1 MPPKRSAANAAG
13 GGGRKK
19 GGAAALF
26 EMAEPFTN
34 GTILTDLCHKTW
46 SIGQSIGQGGF
57 GCLYECRST
66 LSKTPIYV
74 VKVEP
79 DSNGPL
85 FCEMHFYLQLGKKT
99 LQDTFIKV
107 NQLDHLGV
115 PQLISHGMHISSTTK
130 RRYRFLIIPYY
141 KQTLANELQLTNNN
155 IGHCLNEK
163 RVQSIG
169 KQILDIFEYIH
180 SHGYVHADIKAENI
194 LMNDSIHIYL
204 LDYGLSRKVSLQ
216 YEEKIQRRHE
226 GTLEFTSLDVHRGAV
241 PSFRG
246 DLEILFYNMLHWLGA
261 RIPWLNINDG
271 ARVQQAKITARSDP
285 SGFIQS
291 IFTNKNSVTSKMI
304 DALTQFFREIIQMN
318 YTDKGDY
325 RRLREIITCKSRQ
338 RRSSIGAVSSRKP
351 LIDLKK
357 EDQEEEEEEG
367 KEIKPEPK
375 KKTSPRHPTTTTTTT
390 ATVNRARS
398 ASRDRDRR
406 KSRHETRSPSPPIQM
421 LSART
426 PTLNK
431 LSTLSSQPK
440 NKISNHDI
448 EDDENDIDMNVI
460 LNPTLSSTR
469 IERPRR
475 VQVPPSVP
483 APPPKITNDYY
494 NKAINLNT
502 DDKIYKKQPIA
513 STSVRSNNN
522 NNNPKNEREH
532 SDIIAKVLAGIPLS
546 DNEIRRVIHRPK

>member
-1 MPPKRSAANAAG
+1 MPPKRTAANAAA
-13 GGGRKK
+13 GGRKK

-46 SIGQSIGQGGF
+46 SIGLPIGQGGF
-57 GCLYECRST
+57 GCIYECRST
-66 LSKTPIYV
+66 SSKTPTYV

-99 LQDTFIKV
+99 LQDTFIKA
-107 NQLDHLGV
+107 NQLDHLGA
-115 PQLISHGMHISSTTK
+115 PQLISHGMHGSATTK

-180 SHGYVHADIKAENI
+180 SHGYVHADVKAENI

-261 RIPWLNINDG
+261 RLPWLTINDG

-291 IFTNKNSVTSKMI
+291 IFTNKNSISSKMV

-351 LIDLKK
+351 LIDSRK
-357 EDQEEEEEEG
+357 EDEEEEEEEEE
-367 KEIKPEPK
+367 KKPEPK
-375 KKTSPRHPTTTTTTT
+375 KKTSPRCSTTKTT
-390 ATVNRARS
+390 ANRARS

-406 KSRHETRSPSPPIQM
+406 KSRNETRSPSPPIQM

-426 PTLNK
+426 PTLNMF
-431 LSTLSSQPK
+431 STLSTQSK
-440 NKISNHDI
+440 NKISNHDV

-460 LNPTLSSTR
+460 LNPALSSTR

-475 VQVPPSVP
+475 VHAPPPVP

-494 NKAINLNT
+494 NKAVNLNT
-502 DDKIYKKQPIA
+502 DDKINKKQPIT
-513 STSVRSNNN
+513 STNIRSNTNTS
-522 NNNPKNEREH
+522 KNEREH
-532 SDIIAKVLAGIPLS
+532 SDIIAKVLAGIPLT

>member
-1 MPPKRSAANAAG
+1 MPPKRTAANAAS
-13 GGGRKK
+13 GGRKK
-19 GGAAALF
+19 GGAASLY

-46 SIGQSIGQGGF
+46 SIGNTIGQGGF
-57 GCLYECRST
+57 GCIYECRST
-66 LSKTPIYV
+66 SAKTPIYV

-115 PQLISHGMHISSTTK
+115 PQLVAHGMHISPTSK
-130 RRYRFLIIPYY
+130 RRYRFLIIPFY
-141 KQTLANELQLTNNN
+141 KQTLAAELHLSNNT
-155 IGHCLNEK
+155 IGHCLDEK

-169 KQILDIFEYIH
+169 KQILDTFEYIH

-194 LMNDSIHIYL
+194 LMNDSVHIYL
-204 LDYGLSRKVSLQ
+204 LDYGLSRKASLQ

-226 GTLEFTSLDVHRGAV
+226 GTLEFTSIDVHRGAI

-261 RIPWLNINDG
+261 RLPWITITDG
-271 ARVQQAKITARSDP
+271 ARVQQAKMTARSDP
-285 SGFIQS
+285 SGFVRS
-291 IFTNKNSVTSKMI
+291 IFANKNSISSKML
-304 DALTQFFREIIQMN
+304 DALTQFFRETIEMN

-325 RRLREIITCKSRQ
+325 QRLREIITCKSRQ

-351 LIDLKK
+351 IINLVKD
-357 EDQEEEEEEG
+357 DDDEEEDE
-367 KEIKPEPK
+367 KPQVPK
-375 KKTSPRHPTTTTTTT
+375 KRNSPRRPTTAAAATTTT
-390 ATVNRARS
+390 NRARS

-406 KSRHETRSPSPPIQM
+406 KSRNATRSPSPPIQM

-426 PTLNK
+426 PTLNM
-431 LSTLSSQPK
+431 LSNLSNHSK
-440 NKISNHDI
+440 NKISHHDI

-460 LNPTLSSTR
+460 LNPALSSTR

-475 VQVPPSVP
+475 VHAPIP
-483 APPPKITNDYY
+483 AQPPKVTNDYY
-494 NKAINLNT
+494 NKAFNLKT
-502 DDKIYKKQPIA
+502 EDTVAKKQPIPPNQN
-513 STSVRSNNN
+513 S
-522 NNNPKNEREH
+522 KGEREH
-532 SDIIAKVLAGIPLS
+532 SDIISKVLAGIPLS
-546 DNEIRRVIHRPK
+546 DSEIRRVIHRPK

>member
-1 MPPKRSAANAAG
+1 MPPKRTAANAAVAGG

-19 GGAAALF
+19 GGAAALY
-26 EMAEPFTN
+26 EMAEPFSN

-46 SIGQSIGQGGF
+46 SIGQPIAQGGF

-107 NQLDHLGV
+107 NHLDHLGV
-115 PQLISHGMHISSTTK
+115 PQLISHGMHISLTTK
-130 RRYRFLIIPYY
+130 RRYRFLIIPHY
-141 KQTLANELQLTNNN
+141 KQTLANELRLTNNH
-155 IGHCLNEK
+155 IGHCLDEK

-226 GTLEFTSLDVHRGAV
+226 GTLEFTSIDVHRGAA

-246 DLEILFYNMLHWLGA
+246 DLEILFYNMLHWLGG
-261 RIPWLNINDG
+261 RLPWLIIHDG

-285 SGFIQS
+285 SGFIQN
-291 IFTNKNSVTSKMI
+291 IFTNKNSISSKML

-325 RRLREIITCKSRQ
+325 QRLREIITCKSRQ
-338 RRSSIGAVSSRKP
+338 RRSSIGTAVSSRKP
-351 LIDLKK
+351 LIDLAK
-357 EDQEEEEEEG
+357 EDEKEEEEEEEE
-367 KEIKPEPK
+367 KKPERK
-375 KKTSPRHPTTTTTTT
+375 KRNSPRHSTTI
-390 ATVNRARS
+390 NRARS
-398 ASRDRDRR
+398 VSRDRDRR
-406 KSRHETRSPSPPIQM
+406 KSRNEARSPSPPIQM

-431 LSTLSSQPK
+431 LNTLSTQSK
-440 NKISNHDI
+440 NKISNDDI

-460 LNPTLSSTR
+460 LNPALSSTR

-475 VQVPPSVP
+475 IQAHPSPIP
-483 APPPKITNDYY
+483 APPPKITNDFY
-494 NKAINLNT
+494 NKAVNHNI
-502 DDKIYKKQPIA
+502 DDKICKKQPIT
-513 STSVRSNNN
+513 STNIRSNNN
-522 NNNPKNEREH
+522 TSKNEREH
-532 SDIIAKVLAGIPLS
+532 SDIIAKVLAGIPLTN
-546 DNEIRRVIHRPK
+546 NEIRRVIHRPK